1 MDFETGKVK
10 ILVVDDADIIRNS
23 LKKFLS
29 DYDIEV
35 FTCNDGLEG
44 LQKAIEYKPNLIIL
58 DLFMPNLDG
67 IRLLRVLKVMDEIKN
82 IPVIVISGHTDKVN
96 VLSAMEAGAERI
108 ISKPLTKEVLV
119 KNINEVLGNNFLTNA
134 RKLGFLSDNEKENI
148 NKELKKYYA
157 KNISIKKETLRQ
169 TLENENKELLKLI
182 IHELKGSSGTVG
194 FNEISEMCKSIET
207 IMFSP
212 NSKWLEVKSKCELLI
227 KKLDAI
233 QLSVA

>member
-10 ILVVDDADIIRNS
+10 ILVVDDADIIRNT
-23 LKKFLS
+23 LRKFLS

-35 FTCNDGLEG
+35 YTCNDGLEG

-67 IRLLRVLKVMDEIKN
+67 IRLLRVMKVMEETKH

-119 KNINEVLGNNFLTNA
+119 KNINEVLGNNFLSKA
-134 RKLGFLSDNEKENI
+134 RKFGFLSDNEKENI
-148 NKELKKYYA
+148 SKELKKYYA
-157 KNISIKKETLRQ
+157 KNIGIKKETLKQ
-169 TLENENKELLKLI
+169 TLDNENIELLKMVV
-182 IHELKGSSGTVG
+182 HELKGSSGTVG
-194 FNEISEMCKSIET
+194 FNEISEMCKDIEKV
-207 IMFSP
+207 IFAP
-212 NSKWLEVKSKCELLI
+212 NSQWIDIKFKCELLI
-227 KKLDAI
+227 KKLDE
-233 QLSVA
+233 LEVSVA